1 MLEAATEFRKN
12 GFNDDDAAQ
21 LAVVASQLQ
30 NVADEAISAE
40 DSASFLIAQMTAF
53 DIPAENAQHIA
64 DAVNEVAN
72 QFSVSSGDISN
83 SLGNMSAVMAQ
94 TGASFEESLG
104 MLTAI
109 TEVTR
114 NANKASRGLVSIG
127 SRIVQVVDDSSTTGK
142 ALKEIYDELG
152 IALFDSEGQLRSSY
166 DIFYDLSQIW
176 DTLDTNTQNYIASVQ
191 AGTNQFQNFAAL
203 MQNFGHATEATST
216 ALNSAGSAAK
226 ENEKAVDSLEG
237 HTNQLRAT
245 FQELANNVIESDLV
259 KALLD
264 AANGFLELLNKI
276 DPTIIQFGLLT
287 TALTGVFSI
296 AGPSFLTPILNQLG
310 SAFGVVGTTAAQA
323 AKGATQ
329 ASGAFGGLLSGIS
342 KLGPKALLVAGV
354 VSAIVIAL
362 VKLKKAWDDAHPSLE
377 EVNQQIEESNA
388 QLATNQERLEALYE
402 IPYRNLTPELREE
415 ISALEEA
422 NAELKD
428 FIDNRK
434 QLQAEMEYEELQE
447 KYATPEEVRY
457 TGLTSKDATQALQLE
472 YGLAAGAQYDWKT
485 LKKEMEEMGI
495 AFDKNVTS
503 AYAFEDALKAMGI
516 SFTTVEYGAK
526 DFDNSL
532 QDIQDEY
539 NYYIQLMQ
547 SGVELTV
554 EQRDRF
560 VELAND
566 VIPDLNQGL
575 KSARNSE
582 QELTDAGYDFIQ
594 WSENAISNSNE
605 FINKAYGV
613 SESLSGVEM
622 ALVDAMAG
630 LKINA
635 DQVDILKAKYPEL
648 EFELDELTGMYYLN
662 EEALI
667 ENANQHEEWGKSIVN
682 TTLQAVRTAIKIQQ
696 DYYNS
701 LAKSEL
707 RGSYQR
713 YLSGELSRAEYDA
726 IKAQAKTYLDTIDE
740 YKMLEYKLKSYAE
753 HGFPDLGTD
762 GEKESFGGG
771 GGGGTSS
778 SAKVLTEEEKLQAK
792 IDATNEAFENR
803 ADILEHDLFLLQKN
817 NAPLNEQIDK
827 LNELQDL
834 AHNYAQI
841 FRAMGLSEDSEAIR
855 NLQQIWWQ
863 YQDDKLSLLEEE
875 KQKNRDNLD
884 AMIQDV
890 EDYISDRQELDD
902 IGAAE
907 ELQIWTELLKDID
920 DLYAQGLVDYEYYME
935 QRKIITQNQAKLE
948 KQIWDEFWTEEEERW
963 NEEHEK
969 EIEKYEAQKDALEA
983 LFGIMSE
990 NIDKEIEALEKEKT
1004 EIEDRYQ
1011 DQIDSLNKVNE
1022 ELEDQIALEQALD
1035 ALAQARSQK
1044 VMVYKDGRFQYVSD
1058 ADAVSEAASSL
1069 EEVQREQALKDEIAA
1084 LEDSRDAEIKA
1095 IDDKIAK
1102 WEEYKEAW
1110 SNALSDYEKAQN
1122 EILIQEQLGMD
1133 LSGENWKNYLDQVED
1148 YINQYADLM
1157 ETLKNL
1163 SSQTWEDVSKD
1174 PGEYIEGAIGGA
1186 IHDNAMDIGSD
1197 IATDIAQGIIIGGPV
1212 GGVIGGAIGA
1222 VDSVMDTIKDR
1233 FDLGS
1238 SSSNKKPSSSS
1249 SSNKGSSSSSNK
1261 NSYKNPSN
1269 QAIAD
1274 SITAQMKENS
1284 EKWHSASAE
1293 DKKKLEQANV
1303 ELANKYYEEL
1313 GRAPTYNSSTGKWD
1327 ILEYDAA
1334 GTTSAHGGLSMVGEK
1349 GPELRVLNSGD
1360 GILPADITKNLWQW
1374 GTTKPADFLKSFS
1387 GLANMGKQA
1396 VISIQNLNLPNV
1408 QDGPGFVEYMENLA
1422 NSFWR
1427 RTVQFQTSPV

>member
-1 MLEAATEFRKN
+1 MEFRKN

-21 LAVVASQLQ
+21 LAVIASQFQ

-377 EVNQQIEESNA
+377 EVNQQIEESNT
-388 QLATNQERLEALYE
+388 QLKTNQERLETLYE

-415 ISALEEA
+415 IGALEEA

-434 QLQAEMEYEELQE
+434 QLAAEMEYENLQE

-457 TGLTSKDATQALQLE
+457 TGLTSEDATKALQLE

-485 LKKEMEEMGI
+485 LTQELEEMGI
-495 AFDKNVTS
+495 VLGDNIDS
-503 AYAFEDALKAMGI
+503 AYEFEDALKAMGI

-526 DFDNSL
+526 DFDGSL

-539 NYYIQLMQ
+539 NYYIQLLQ
-547 SGVELTV
+547 SGNELTV

-575 KSARNSE
+575 KEARSSE

-605 FINKAYGV
+605 FIDKAYGV
-613 SESLSGVEM
+613 SESLSGVES

-696 DYYNS
+696 DYYNT
-701 LAKSEL
+701 LADTEL

-713 YLSGELSRAEYDA
+713 YLSGELTRAEYDSL
-726 IKAQAKTYLDTIDE
+726 KAQAKTYLDTIDE
-740 YKMLEYKLKSYAE
+740 YKMLEYKLKFYAE
-753 HGFPDLGTD
+753 HGFPDLDTD
-762 GEKESFGGG
+762 EERGYSG

-778 SAKVLTEEEKLQAK
+778 SERALTEEEKLQAK

-841 FRAMGLSEDSEAIR
+841 FRAMGLGEDSEAIR

-884 AMIQDV
+884 DMIQDV

-902 IGAAE
+902 ISAE
-907 ELQIWTELLKDID
+907 EEYRIWEELLKDID
-920 DLYAQGLVDYEYYME
+920 ELYNKGLVDYEYYME

-948 KQIWDEFWTEEEERW
+948 KQIWDEFWEEEEARW
-963 NEEHEK
+963 TEEQEK
-969 EIEKYEAQKDALEA
+969 EIQKLESQQQAYEALFSIMAENIQKELEA
-983 LFGIMSE
+983 LE
-990 NIDKEIEALEKEKT
+990 EEKAAIEE
-1004 EIEDRYQ
+1004 RYQ
-1011 DQIDSLNKVNE
+1011 AQIDALNETNE

-1058 ADAVSEAASSL
+1058 VDAVSEAASSL

-1102 WEEYKEAW
+1102 WEEYKEVW

-1148 YINQYADLM
+1148 YIKQYADLM

-1233 FDLGS
+1233 FGS
-1238 SSSNKKPSSSS
+1238 GS

-1261 NSYKNPSN
+1261 GSSSSGGSSYTAKDKNTYKKPEN

-1274 SITAQMKENS
+1274 SITAQMQANS
-1284 EKWHSASAE
+1284 QAWHSASAE

-1360 GILPADITKNLWQW
+1360 GMLPADITKNLWQW

>member
-1 MLEAATEFRKN
+1 M
-12 GFNDDDAAQ
+12 
-21 LAVVASQLQ
+21 
-30 NVADEAISAE
+30 ADEAISAE

-457 TGLTSKDATQALQLE
+457 TGLTSEDVTQALQLE

-503 AYAFEDALKAMGI
+503 AYAFEDALKAMGF
-516 SFTTVEYGAK
+516 SFATVEYGAK

-575 KSARNSE
+575 KDAQTSE
-582 QELTDAGYDFIQ
+582 QELTDTGYDFIQ
-594 WSENAISNSNE
+594 WSENAITHSNE
-605 FINKAYGV
+605 FIDKAYGV
-613 SESLSGVEM
+613 SESLSGVES

-635 DQVDILKAKYPEL
+635 DQVDILKSKYPEL

-696 DYYNS
+696 DYYNT
-701 LAKSEL
+701 LADTEL

-713 YLSGELSRAEYDA
+713 YLSGELTRAEYDSL
-726 IKAQAKTYLDTIDE
+726 KAQAKTYLDTIDE
-740 YKMLEYKLKSYAE
+740 YKMLEYKLKFYAE
-753 HGFPDLGTD
+753 NGFPDINID
-762 GEKESFGGG
+762 KDADKEF
-771 GGGGTSS
+771 GGGGTSGS
-778 SAKVLTEEEKLQAK
+778 SSTEKVLTAEEKLQEQV
-792 IDATNEAFENR
+792 DARTEAYDQQI
-803 ADILEHDLFLLQKN
+803 AVLEHELFLLEKN
-817 NAPLNEQIDK
+817 NASEDERIAK
-827 LNELQDL
+827 LKELQD
-834 AHNYAQI
+834 ATHRYAEDLRGLGLGEDTSEI
-841 FRAMGLSEDSEAIR
+841 MGASES
-855 NLQQIWWQ
+855 WWG
-863 YQDDKLSLLEEE
+863 YQDDIVNILDDI

-902 IGAAE
+902 ISAE
-907 ELQIWTELLKDID
+907 EEYRIWEELLKDID
-920 DLYAQGLVDYEYYME
+920 ELYNKGLVDYEYYME

-948 KQIWDEFWTEEEERW
+948 KQIWDEFWEAEEERW
-963 NEEHEK
+963 TEEHEK

-1102 WEEYKEAW
+1102 WEEYKEVW

-1122 EILIQEQLGMD
+1122 EMLIQEQLGMD

-1261 NSYKNPSN
+1261 NSYKKPEN

-1274 SITAQMKENS
+1274 SITAQMQANS
-1284 EKWHSASAE
+1284 QAWHSASAE

-1374 GTTKPADFLKSFS
+1374 GTTKPSDFLNSIK
-1387 GLANMGKQA
+1387 GLGNLGRQMVVSIGN
-1396 VISIQNLNLPNV
+1396 ISLPNV
-1408 QDGPGFVEYMENLA
+1408 QDGPSFVEYMENLA

>member
-1 MLEAATEFRKN
+1 M
-12 GFNDDDAAQ
+12 
-21 LAVVASQLQ
+21 
-30 NVADEAISAE
+30 
-40 DSASFLIAQMTAF
+40 
-53 DIPAENAQHIA
+53 
-64 DAVNEVAN
+64 
-72 QFSVSSGDISN
+72 
-83 SLGNMSAVMAQ
+83 
-94 TGASFEESLG
+94 
-104 MLTAI
+104 
-109 TEVTR
+109 
-114 NANKASRGLVSIG
+114 
-127 SRIVQVVDDSSTTGK
+127 
-142 ALKEIYDELG
+142 
-152 IALFDSEGQLRSSY
+152 
-166 DIFYDLSQIW
+166 SQIW
-176 DTLDTNTQNYIASVQ
+176 DTLDTNTQNYIASAQ

-310 SAFGVVGTTAAQA
+310 SAFGVVGTTAVQA

-388 QLATNQERLEALYE
+388 QLKTNQERLETLYE

-415 ISALEEA
+415 IGALEEA

-434 QLQAEMEYEELQE
+434 QLAAEMEYENLQE
-447 KYATPEEVRY
+447 KYATPEEIRY
-457 TGLTSKDATQALQLE
+457 TGLTSEDATKALQLE
-472 YGLAAGAQYDWKT
+472 YGLAAGAQYDWKSLNKE
-485 LKKEMEEMGI
+485 LKEMGI
-495 AFDKNVTS
+495 NLGDNIDS
-503 AYAFEDALKAMGI
+503 AYEFEDALKAMGI

-526 DFDNSL
+526 DFDGSL

-575 KSARNSE
+575 KDARSSE

-605 FINKAYGV
+605 FIDKAYGV

-622 ALVDAMAG
+622 SLVDAMAG

-682 TTLQAVRTAIKIQQ
+682 TTLQAVKTAIKIQQ
-696 DYYNS
+696 DYYNT
-701 LAKSEL
+701 LADTEL

-713 YLSGELSRAEYDA
+713 YLSGELSRAEYDSL
-726 IKAQAKTYLDTIDE
+726 KAQAQTYLDTRNALADLAF
-740 YKMLEYKLKSYAE
+740 KLELYNKY
-753 HGFPDLGTD
+753 GFPKTD
-762 GEKESFGGG
+762 DDTKISFEGNNGGSSTSG
-771 GGGGTSS
+771 SS
-778 SAKVLTEEEKLQAK
+778 STEKVLTAEEKLQK
-792 IDATNEAFENR
+792 QVDARTEAYDQQI
-803 ADILEHDLFLLQKN
+803 AVLEHELFLLEKN
-817 NAPLNEQIDK
+817 NASEDERIAK
-827 LNELQDL
+827 LKELQD
-834 AHNYAQI
+834 ATHRYAEDLRGLGLGEDTSEI
-841 FRAMGLSEDSEAIR
+841 MGASES
-855 NLQQIWWQ
+855 WWG
-863 YQDDKLSLLEEE
+863 YQDDIVSILDDI

-902 IGAAE
+902 ISAE
-907 ELQIWTELLKDID
+907 EEYRIWEELLKDID
-920 DLYAQGLVDYEYYME
+920 ELYNKGLVDYEYYME

-948 KQIWDEFWTEEEERW
+948 KQIWDEFWEEEEERW
-963 NEEHEK
+963 TEEQEK
-969 EIEKYEAQKDALEA
+969 EIQKLESQQQAYEALFSIMAENIQKELEA
-983 LFGIMSE
+983 LE
-990 NIDKEIEALEKEKT
+990 EEKAAIEE
-1004 EIEDRYQ
+1004 RYQ
-1011 DQIDSLNKVNE
+1011 AQIDALNETNE

-1035 ALAQARSQK
+1035 DLAQARSKK

-1058 ADAVSEAASSL
+1058 VDAVSEATSAL
-1069 EEVQREQALKDEIAA
+1069 ETVKREQSLKEEIAA
-1084 LEDSRDAEIKA
+1084 IEAERDKELADIEEEIGSLEGYYEQ
-1095 IDDKIAK
+1095 
-1102 WEEYKEAW
+1102 W
-1110 SNALSDYEKAQN
+1110 STALSEYEKAQN
-1122 EILIQEQLGMD
+1122 EMLIQEQLGMD

-1148 YINQYADLM
+1148 YINKYADLM
-1157 ETLKNL
+1157 EALKNL
-1163 SSQTWEDVSKD
+1163 SSQTWEDVSED

-1222 VDSVMDTIKDR
+1222 IDSVMDTIKDR

-1261 NSYKNPSN
+1261 NSYKNPAN
-1269 QAIAD
+1269 QALAD

>member
-1 MLEAATEFRKN
+1 M
-12 GFNDDDAAQ
+12 
-21 LAVVASQLQ
+21 
-30 NVADEAISAE
+30 ADEAISAE

-296 AGPSFLTPILNQLG
+296 AGPSFLTPMLKQLG
-310 SAFGVVGTTAAQA
+310 SLFGGVGTAATTAAA
-323 AKGATQ
+323 GANA
-329 ASGAFGGLLSGIS
+329 ASGAFGKLLSGVS
-342 KLGPKALLVAGV
+342 KLGPKALLIAGI
-354 VSAIVIAL
+354 VSAVAIAI
-362 VKLKKAWDDAHPSLE
+362 VKLKQAWDDAHPTLE

-388 QLATNQERLEALYE
+388 QLQTNQERLEALYE

-415 ISALEEA
+415 IDALEEA

-428 FIDNRK
+428 FIENRE
-434 QLQAEMEYEELQE
+434 QLSAEMEYENLQA
-447 KYATPEEVRY
+447 KYAVPEDVRY
-457 TGLTSKDATQALQLE
+457 TGLTSEDVTQALQLE

-485 LKKEMEEMGI
+485 LTQELEEMGI
-495 AFDKNVTS
+495 VLGDNIDS

-516 SFTTVEYGAK
+516 SFTTVEYGVK
-526 DFDNSL
+526 DFDGSL
-532 QDIQDEY
+532 QSIQDEY
-539 NYYIQLMQ
+539 NYYIKLLQ
-547 SGVELTV
+547 SGTELTV

-575 KSARNSE
+575 KEARSSE
-582 QELTDAGYDFIQ
+582 QELTDTGYDFIQ

-605 FINKAYGV
+605 FIDKAYGV

-682 TTLQAVRTAIKIQQ
+682 TTLQAVKTAIKIQQ
-696 DYYNS
+696 DYYNT
-701 LAKSEL
+701 LADTEL

-713 YLSGELSRAEYDA
+713 YLSGELSRAEYDSL
-726 IKAQAKTYLDTIDE
+726 KAQAQTYLDTRNALADLAF
-740 YKMLEYKLKSYAE
+740 KLELYNKY
-753 HGFPDLGTD
+753 GFPKTD
-762 GEKESFGGG
+762 DDTKVSFEGNNGGSSTG
-771 GGGGTSS
+771 GSS
-778 SAKVLTEEEKLQAK
+778 STEKVLTAEEKLQEQV
-792 IDATNEAFENR
+792 DARTEAYDQQI
-803 ADILEHDLFLLQKN
+803 AVLEHELFLLEKN
-817 NAPLNEQIDK
+817 NASEDERIAK
-827 LNELQDL
+827 LKELQD
-834 AHNYAQI
+834 ATHRYAEDLRGLGLGEDASEI
-841 FRAMGLSEDSEAIR
+841 MGASES
-855 NLQQIWWQ
+855 WWG
-863 YQDDKLSLLEEE
+863 YQDDIVNILDNL

-884 AMIQDV
+884 DMIQDV

-902 IGAAE
+902 ISAE
-907 ELQIWTELLKDID
+907 EEYRIWEELLKDID
-920 DLYAQGLVDYEYYME
+920 ELYNKGLVDYEYYME

-948 KQIWDEFWTEEEERW
+948 KQIWDEFWAEEEERW
-963 NEEHEK
+963 TEEQEK
-969 EIEKYEAQKDALEA
+969 EIQKLESQQQAYEA
-983 LFGIMSE
+983 LFGIMAE
-990 NIDKEIEALEKEKT
+990 NIQKEIDALEEEKAA
-1004 EIEDRYQ
+1004 IEERYQ
-1011 DQIDSLNKVNE
+1011 AQIDALNETNE

-1035 ALAQARSQK
+1035 DLAQARSKK

-1058 ADAVSEAASSL
+1058 VDAVSEATSAL
-1069 EEVQREQALKDEIAA
+1069 ETVKREQSLKDEIAA
-1084 LEDSRDAEIKA
+1084 IEAERDKELADIEEEIGSLEGYYEQ
-1095 IDDKIAK
+1095 
-1102 WEEYKEAW
+1102 W
-1110 SNALSDYEKAQN
+1110 STALSEYEKTQN
-1122 EILIQEQLGMD
+1122 EMLIQEQLGMD
-1133 LSGENWKNYLDQVED
+1133 LSGENWKEYIDQVKD
-1148 YINQYADLM
+1148 YIDKYTELMDL
-1157 ETLKNL
+1157 LNKV
-1163 SSQTWEDVSKD
+1163 SSETWEELTEDQSEYLGNIL
-1174 PGEYIEGAIGGA
+1174 GEAIR
-1186 IHDNAMDIGSD
+1186 DNAGS
-1197 IATDIAQGIIIGGPV
+1197 ISQGAAEGFGTGFVTGGIT
-1212 GGVIGGAIGA
+1212 GGVLGTVAGIVGEVTDA
-1222 VDSVMDTIKDR
+1222 VTDR
-1233 FDLGS
+1233 LGFGS

-1249 SSNKGSSSSSNK
+1249 SSNKDTSSSSNK
-1261 NSYKNPSN
+1261 NSYKNPAN
-1269 QAIAD
+1269 QALAD

-1284 EKWHSASAE
+1284 EKWHTASAE
-1293 DKKKLEQANV
+1293 EKKKLEQANV
-1303 ELANKYYEEL
+1303 QLANKYYEEL

-1408 QDGPGFVEYMENLA
+1408 QDGPGFVDYMENLA

>member
-1 MLEAATEFRKN
+1 
-12 GFNDDDAAQ
+12 
-21 LAVVASQLQ
+21 
-30 NVADEAISAE
+30 
-40 DSASFLIAQMTAF
+40 
-53 DIPAENAQHIA
+53 
-64 DAVNEVAN
+64 
-72 QFSVSSGDISN
+72 
-83 SLGNMSAVMAQ
+83 
-94 TGASFEESLG
+94 
-104 MLTAI
+104 
-109 TEVTR
+109 
-114 NANKASRGLVSIG
+114 
-127 SRIVQVVDDSSTTGK
+127 
-142 ALKEIYDELG
+142 
-152 IALFDSEGQLRSSY
+152 
-166 DIFYDLSQIW
+166 
-176 DTLDTNTQNYIASVQ
+176 
-191 AGTNQFQNFAAL
+191 

-388 QLATNQERLEALYE
+388 QLKTNQERLETLYE

-415 ISALEEA
+415 IGALEEA

-434 QLQAEMEYEELQE
+434 QLQAEMEYEGLQE

-472 YGLAAGAQYDWKT
+472 YGLATGAQYDWKT

-526 DFDNSL
+526 DFDSSL

-575 KSARNSE
+575 KSARSSE

-682 TTLQAVRTAIKIQQ
+682 TTLQAVKTAIKIQQ
-696 DYYNS
+696 DYYNA
-701 LAKSEL
+701 LADTEL

-713 YLSGELSRAEYDA
+713 YLSGELSRAEYDSL
-726 IKAQAKTYLDTIDE
+726 KAQAQTYLDTRNALADLAF
-740 YKMLEYKLKSYAE
+740 KLELYNKY
-753 HGFPDLGTD
+753 GFPKTD
-762 GEKESFGGG
+762 DDTKVSFDGNNDGSSTSG
-771 GGGGTSS
+771 SS
-778 SAKVLTEEEKLQAK
+778 STEKVLTAEEKLQEQV
-792 IDATNEAFENR
+792 DARTEAYDQQI
-803 ADILEHDLFLLQKN
+803 AVLEHELFLLEKN
-817 NAPLNEQIDK
+817 NASEDERIAK
-827 LNELQDL
+827 LKELQD
-834 AHNYAQI
+834 ATHRYAEDLRGLGLGEDTSEI
-841 FRAMGLSEDSEAIR
+841 MGASES
-855 NLQQIWWQ
+855 WWG
-863 YQDDKLSLLEEE
+863 YQDDIVNILDDI

-902 IGAAE
+902 ISAE
-907 ELQIWTELLKDID
+907 EEYRIWEELLKDID
-920 DLYAQGLVDYEYYME
+920 ELYNKGLVDYEYYME

-948 KQIWDEFWTEEEERW
+948 KQIWDEFWEAEEERW
-963 NEEHEK
+963 TEEQEK
-969 EIEKYEAQKDALEA
+969 EIQKLESQQQAYEALFSIMAENIQKELEA
-983 LFGIMSE
+983 LE
-990 NIDKEIEALEKEKT
+990 EEKAAIEE
-1004 EIEDRYQ
+1004 RYQ
-1011 DQIDSLNKVNE
+1011 AQIDALNETNE
-1022 ELEDQIALEQALD
+1022 ELEEQIALEQALD
-1035 ALAQARSQK
+1035 DLAQARSKK
-1044 VMVYKDGRFQYVSD
+1044 VMVYKDGRFQYISD
-1058 ADAVSEAASSL
+1058 VDAVSEATSAL
-1069 EEVQREQALKDEIAA
+1069 ETVKREQSLKDEIAA
-1084 LEDSRDAEIKA
+1084 IEAERDKELADIEEEIGSLEGYYEQ
-1095 IDDKIAK
+1095 
-1102 WEEYKEAW
+1102 W
-1110 SNALSDYEKAQN
+1110 STALSEYEKTQN
-1122 EILIQEQLGMD
+1122 EMLIQEQLGMD
-1133 LSGENWKNYLDQVED
+1133 LSGENWKEYIDQVKD
-1148 YINQYADLM
+1148 YIDKYTELMDL
-1157 ETLKNL
+1157 LNKV
-1163 SSQTWEDVSKD
+1163 SSETWEDVSED
-1174 PGEYIEGAIGGA
+1174 PSGYIEDAIGGA

-1197 IATDIAQGIIIGGPV
+1197 IATDIAQGIIIGGPQ
-1212 GGVIGGAIGA
+1212 GGLIGGAIGA

-1233 FDLGS
+1233 FGLG
-1238 SSSNKKPSSSS
+1238 S

-1261 NSYKNPSN
+1261 GSSSSGDSSYTAKDKNTYKNPEN

-1274 SITAQMKENS
+1274 SITAQMQANS
-1284 EKWHSASAE
+1284 QAWHSASAE

-1374 GTTKPADFLKSFS
+1374 GTTKPSDFLNSIK
-1387 GLANMGKQA
+1387 GLGNLGRQMVVSIGN
-1396 VISIQNLNLPNV
+1396 ISLPNV
-1408 QDGPGFVEYMENLA
+1408 QDGPSFVEYMENFG